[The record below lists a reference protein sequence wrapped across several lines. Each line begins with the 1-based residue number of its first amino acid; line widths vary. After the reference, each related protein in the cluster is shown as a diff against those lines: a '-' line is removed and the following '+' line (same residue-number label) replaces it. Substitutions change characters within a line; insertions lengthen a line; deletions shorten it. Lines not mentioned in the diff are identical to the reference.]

1 MDKQWFKNE
10 VNKINVPTKEI
21 RESID
26 KGIKRAKREKT
37 FRPKRAVKRTVF
49 VSSAAAV
56 LLLGSGFVSPAMQ
69 SVLADVPLIG
79 KAYQQFHDYVGQNLV
94 AGQLVTELNEKAS
107 SNNID
112 VTATSVY
119 FDGGIIGMTFK
130 VKSDTRKDL
139 DDGARMIHFTLFNGE
154 RKWAIASQ
162 GDLKKTED
170 GYTGYIQVGYPDKHI
185 PDKLTLPVTI
195 TNINGIRGKW
205 KFDIPVDKL
214 PYKTLHITKN
224 NTQSADG
231 HKLAVKTVILG
242 KESTVIDY
250 EVSNSEEHPNDRT
263 SIIKVTD
270 DKGNE
275 IPYLSGGQRTTD
287 STKKGNKVRHEER
300 LILEKVN
307 KGTKYLKIEA
317 SSSMGDSEKTL
328 PLTKT
333 PAALSADRHDFQIAV
348 DQVKQNGSKLS
359 VDYHLKHVDQS
370 KIDMDSMQN
379 FLETMSLVDS
389 DYKGFDEAPE
399 GHSVKGNFTKVLDPE
414 KLRFR
419 SDFTLDGEFGAKNFS
434 LDQYSL
440 DVEFGYLSAFYST
453 PFKPIKVQL
462 PQ

>member
-1 MDKQWFKNE
+1 MDKQWFKHE
-10 VNKINVPTKEI
+10 VDKIDVPQKEI

-37 FRPKRAVKRTVF
+37 FQPKRAVKRTVF
-49 VSSAAAV
+49 VSGAAAV

-69 SVLADVPLIG
+69 SVLADVPLFG
-79 KAYQQFHDYVGQNLV
+79 KAYQQFHDFVGQNLV

-139 DDGARMIHFTLFNGE
+139 DDGAKMIDFTLFNGE
-154 RKWAIASQ
+154 RKWVIASQ
-162 GDLKKTED
+162 GGLKKTND
-170 GYTGYIQVGYPDKHI
+170 GYTGYIQIDYPDKHI

-195 TNINGIRGKW
+195 TSINGIRGKW
-205 KFDIPVDKL
+205 RFDIPVAKL

-224 NTQSADG
+224 NAQSSQG
-231 HKLAVKTVILG
+231 HKLAVKAVILG
-242 KESTVIDY
+242 KESTAIDY

-263 SIIKVTD
+263 SIMKVTD

-275 IPYLSGGQRTTD
+275 ISRISGGQWTTD
-287 STKKGNKVRHEER
+287 SKKTGSRVHHEER

-307 KGTKYLKIEA
+307 KGTKYLTIEA
-317 SSSMGDSEKTL
+317 GYSMADSEKTL
-328 PLTKT
+328 PLTKM
-333 PAALSADRHDFQIAV
+333 PAVLSADRHDFQIAV
-348 DQVKQNGSKLS
+348 DQVKKNGSKLA
-359 VDYHLKHVDQS
+359 VDYHLKHVDRS
-370 KIDMDSMQN
+370 KIDIDSMQN

-389 DYKGFDEAPE
+389 AYKGFDEAPR

-440 DVEFGYLSAFYST
+440 DVEFGYLSTFYST

>member
-1 MDKQWFKNE
+1 MDKQRFKNE
-10 VNKINVPTKEI
+10 VNKIDVPTKEI

-263 SIIKVTD
+263 SVIKVTD

-275 IPYLSGGQRTTD
+275 IPYLSGGQWTTD
-287 STKKGNKVRHEER
+287 STKNGNKVRHEER
-300 LILEKVN
+300 LILGKVN
-307 KGTKYLKIEA
+307 KGTK
-317 SSSMGDSEKTL
+317 
-328 PLTKT
+328 T
-333 PAALSADRHDFQIAV
+333 PQD
-348 DQVKQNGSKLS
+348 
-359 VDYHLKHVDQS
+359 
-370 KIDMDSMQN
+370 
-379 FLETMSLVDS
+379 
-389 DYKGFDEAPE
+389 
-399 GHSVKGNFTKVLDPE
+399 
-414 KLRFR
+414 
-419 SDFTLDGEFGAKNFS
+419 
-434 LDQYSL
+434 
-440 DVEFGYLSAFYST
+440 
-453 PFKPIKVQL
+453 
-462 PQ
+462 